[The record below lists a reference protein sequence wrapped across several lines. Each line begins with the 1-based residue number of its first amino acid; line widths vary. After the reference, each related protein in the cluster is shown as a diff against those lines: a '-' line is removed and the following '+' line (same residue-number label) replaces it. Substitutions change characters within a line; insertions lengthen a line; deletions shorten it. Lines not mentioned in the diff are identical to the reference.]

1 MFTPSRE
8 LREYMRAR
16 MDEIVRARTDY
27 PRLEKLERELAL
39 CRPARRNLP
48 TRVSGDVILRAL
60 REFAEKHGR
69 SPTHAEWE
77 VSRLRPNVITIRRRF
92 GSWNEALRQAGLRVR
107 QPKRAT
113 STHCA
118 NGHRWT
124 KESTYLRP
132 NGRKQQC
139 RVCSRESRAR
149 CERRAAR

>member
-27 PRLEKLERELAL
+27 PRLERVEGQLAEYWSH
-39 CRPARRNLP
+39 RVPRNVP
-48 TRVSGDVILRAL
+48 RGEIVRAL
-60 REFAEKHGR
+60 RRFMAEHGR
-69 SPTHAEWE
+69 SPSYDEW
-77 VSRLRPNVITIRRRF
+77 RNVDHVPAPDTIRRQF